1 MSSRVQSLNGDAKTS
16 SLTMDAILVLG
27 GSLFVA
33 AFAQLYVKLPFTPVP
48 ITGQTFAVLLVG
60 GALGALRG
68 GASLLLYVG
77 WIAAGLPFASEGH
90 GGVDL
95 LSLSSASGGYL
106 WGFILA
112 ALVVGWLSDNG
123 WSQHLS
129 GAIGAMLIGS
139 IVIYGFGVTWLGAAL
154 HIPITAPGTE
164 LNDALEFGLYPFVVG
179 DVLKLLLAS
188 LILPASKRLIRHPN

>member
-1 MSSRVQSLNGDAKTS
+1 MSTRVQSLNSDTKTN
-16 SLTMDAILVLG
+16 SLTMDAMLVLG

-77 WIAAGLPFASEGH
+77 WIAAGLPFASEGQ
-90 GGVDL
+90 GGAGL
-95 LSLSSASGGYL
+95 LSFSSASGGYL
-106 WGFILA
+106 WGFIA
-112 ALVVGWLSDNG
+112 AAILVGWLSERAWG
-123 WSQHLS
+123 KRPSS
-129 GAIGAMLIGS
+129 AIGAMFIGS
-139 IVIYGFGVTWLGAAL
+139 IVIYGCGVVWLAAAL
-154 HIPITAPGTE
+154 HIPVTAPGAE

-179 DVLKLLLAS
+179 DVLKLLLAAS
-188 LILPASKRLIRHPN
+188 ILPASRTLIDRSH